1 MWKYISLCFYLVIS
15 LKYVFTCSISLMQ
28 PENKLTSNK
37 IWLLALPKIWSK
49 VHEKNISRERS
60 SNFGQLKTFFEK
72 YQSMRVWICLVY
84 KISRVIVARDFLS
97 SLFSSS
103 WQNKYSN
110 LKTIC
115 HINQNVSCELNSLRT
130 YYFQNIPYLFLQF

>member
-1 MWKYISLCFYLVIS
+1 
-15 LKYVFTCSISLMQ
+15 
-28 PENKLTSNK
+28 
-37 IWLLALPKIWSK
+37 
-49 VHEKNISRERS
+49 
-60 SNFGQLKTFFEK
+60 
-72 YQSMRVWICLVY
+72 MRVWICLVY
-84 KISRVIVARDFLS
+84 KISRVIVARDILS

-130 YYFQNIPYLFLQF
+130 YYFQNIPYLFLQFFAYLFFFMLHDSGYTSVGDSETIVSPSYIKQTVQRNVIWLILEKLIFNCIMYLMVCKLGSILNS